1 MLELDGQDFRV
12 PAGIE
17 REPVIGNHKGPLLL
31 LAEMLDP
38 VTGTVCMPR
47 SLAASR
53 RPWPAMISSLPSI
66 NSGLLKPNSS
76 IEEAICW
83 ICLREC
89 TLALVCRGR
98 NAL

>member
-38 VTGTVCMPR
+38 DYRDGLHAQELGSLEATVARNDLVIAVDQQRIVEAKFLDRGSNLLDLLLRVHSGVGMSR
-47 SLAASR
+47 S
-53 RPWPAMISSLPSI
+53 
-66 NSGLLKPNSS
+66 
-76 IEEAICW
+76 E
-83 ICLREC
+83 
-89 TLALVCRGR
+89 
-98 NAL
+98 